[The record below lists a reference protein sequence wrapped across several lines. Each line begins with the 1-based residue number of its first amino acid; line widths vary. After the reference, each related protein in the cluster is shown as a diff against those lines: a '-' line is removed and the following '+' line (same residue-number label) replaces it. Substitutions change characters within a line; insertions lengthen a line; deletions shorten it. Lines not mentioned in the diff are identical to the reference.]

1 MIGNGV
7 EVFYLTQPVDSA
19 DQEVSLAEYLN
30 QHGLLAY
37 RTDGADHAVEVP
49 LECPRR
55 EDAAEKASTVHLVV
69 STWKMFWEH
78 SDKGLFGLPIYQ
90 RD

>member
-7 EVFYLTQPVDSA
+7 RVHHHTETVESA
-19 DQEVSLAEYLN
+19 DQAVSLTEYLN

-37 RTDGADHAVEVP
+37 KESDDCVIVAM
-49 LECPRR
+49 ECPTEDEAAQR
-55 EDAAEKASTVHLVV
+55 ERICHMLVT
-69 STWKMFWEH
+69 TWQMFWEH
-78 SDKGLFGLPIYQ
+78 SDKGLFGLPIYT

>member
-1 MIGNGV
+1 MIGNGID
-7 EVFYLTQPVDSA
+7 VFYLTQPVDSA
-19 DQEVSLAEYLN
+19 DQAVSLAEYLN

-37 RTDGADHAVEVP
+37 RSDNDDHAVEVP

-55 EDAAEKASTVHLVV
+55 EDAAEKTALVHTVV

-90 RD
+90 KD

>member
-7 EVFYLTQPVDSA
+7 DIFYLTQPVDSA
-19 DQEVSLAEYLN
+19 DQAVSLAEYLN

-37 RTDGADHAVEVP
+37 QGEGGNYAVEIP
-49 LECPRR
+49 IECPTP
-55 EDAAEKASTVHLVV
+55 ETVSDKTTTAHMVI
-69 STWKMFWEH
+69 STWKLFWEH
-78 SDKGLFGLPIYQ
+78 QDKGLFGLPIYI